1 MNLACL
7 LVPLLSG
14 LIAFAAPPSA
24 GSGAVPKAGTSKDSD
39 KSKVIGTQ
47 SPAPSEKAATAQEL
61 DTPTLESKP
70 FEFAAIGLAMRLPAG
85 ASVRRMVAEEF
96 PAWQVESAAGQ
107 PPWSMRVQMAF
118 APDPKTDCAR
128 QLQGAVGN
136 LAIGGATVKTLS
148 ERDVKVSGRN
158 ARIVWASATRETVTN
173 VAGWMVVDNG
183 EGIFVSLG
191 VVTSMQNFADVESSL
206 DASFATATVVD
217 PRAMQAARAAQLERG
232 AAIVKSLTP
241 ERLKALAAADGRP
254 VMHRI
259 WRRLADGSDQEVGW
273 VETSLGKGTR
283 GDASIGGS
291 PTTRDASNAEPG
303 LLLKVAAR
311 TFSPDGVNRVET
323 QARYWVAFDM
333 GAEAWSVRSTQR
345 GVGPDTHFSQLGIRG
360 RRADG
365 TSGRELIVSSQNN
378 GVAEEPQN
386 WELPPTAY
394 LPQAL
399 AMSLA
404 QVLPRGAE
412 PAGEAIV
419 YALDASALRLCQRSL
434 AWRTAEDGSCTLQV
448 RVNPDAPAYEERLD
462 ARGARIDRI
471 EVDGTHTTPSTNQ
484 EVQKRWN
491 ALGLDP

>member
-1 MNLACL
+1 MENN
-7 LVPLLSG
+7 
-14 LIAFAAPPSA
+14 PPA
-24 GSGAVPKAGTSKDSD
+24 KD
-39 KSKVIGTQ
+39 
-47 SPAPSEKAATAQEL
+47 L
-61 DTPTLESKP
+61 DTPALETKP
-70 FEFAAIGLAMRLPAG
+70 FEFTAIGLSMRLPLG

-96 PAWQVESAAGQ
+96 PAWQVESGPGQ

-118 APDPKTDCAR
+118 APDPKTDCAK

-148 ERDVKVSGRN
+148 ERDAKVSGRN
-158 ARIVWASATRETVTN
+158 ARIVWAGATRDNITN

-191 VVTSMQNFADVESSL
+191 AVTSMENFADVESSL

-217 PRAMQAARAAQLERG
+217 PRELQAARAAQLDRG

-241 ERLKALAAADGRP
+241 ERLKAIAAADTKP

-259 WRRLADGSDQEVGW
+259 WRRLPDGSEQEVGW
-273 VETSLGKGTR
+273 VETSLGKGMR
-283 GDASIGGS
+283 ADAAIGGL
-291 PTTRDASNAEPG
+291 TTQRDASNAEPG

-365 TSGRELIVSSQNN
+365 SPGRELIVSSQNE

-404 QVLPRGAE
+404 QVLPRGTE

-419 YALDASALRLCQRSL
+419 YALDASALRLCQRPF

-448 RVNPDAPAYEERLD
+448 RVNPDAPAYEERTD
-462 ARGARIDRI
+462 ARGTRIDRM
-471 EVDGTHTTPSTNQ
+471 EPDGTHTTPSTTL